1 MTAYEFVGWTLSNTT
16 AVTAITS
23 TRIYHGLRARSSA
36 LPAINYQEL
45 PGGSRFYGHE
55 RQPFTILCRATTP
68 AGARDLARVV
78 TTAMAGSAG
87 TGITGTNNG
96 FVLDFGTLI
105 ADQGLIPEALE
116 SGKTV
121 YNAPI
126 DIQLVYA
133 ASAVT

>member
-1 MTAYEFVGWTLSNTT
+1 VTAYEFVGWTLTNTS

-36 LPAINYQEL
+36 LPSINYQEL
-45 PGGSRFYGHE
+45 GGGSRFYGYE
-55 RQPFTILCRATTP
+55 RQPYTILCRADTP

-87 TGITGTNNG
+87 TGIHGRNNG
-96 FVLDFGTLI
+96 FTLDFGTLI
-105 ADQGLIPEALE
+105 ADQGLIPEELAD
-116 SGKTV
+116 GKTI

-126 DIQLVYA
+126 DVQLVYA
-133 ASAVT
+133 VSTVS

>member
-1 MTAYEFVGWTLSNTT
+1 MTVAEFVGWTLNNTT

-23 TRIYHGLRARSSA
+23 TRIYHGLRARSSV

-45 PGGSRFYGHE
+45 GGGSRTYGIE